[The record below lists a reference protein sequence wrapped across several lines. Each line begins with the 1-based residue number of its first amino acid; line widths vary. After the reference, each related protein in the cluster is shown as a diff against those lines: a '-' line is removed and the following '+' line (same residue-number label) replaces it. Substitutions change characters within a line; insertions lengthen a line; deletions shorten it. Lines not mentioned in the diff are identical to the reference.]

1 MNEITISAILSII
14 KLLND
19 NFNKLYNKYQNELL
33 KKLNI
38 SVSNDNIPYSPY
50 NYYLNG
56 HCASYSRILCNIF
69 KEDSI
74 KYYSEDH
81 VITKIGNYYYDVAG
95 LINPQDIKNYH
106 IVDEIG
112 YHYINTWFNNSDYIE
127 EQIEQ
132 ELINIG
138 LNHINEQKDKK
149 ILTKSLPTHN
159 K

>member
-14 KLLND
+14 NLLND
-19 NFNKLYNKYQNELL
+19 NFSKLYNKYQNELL

-50 NYYLNG
+50 DYYLNG

-74 KYYSEDH
+74 KYYSEAH
-81 VITKIGNYYYDVAG
+81 VITKIGNCYYDVAG

-106 IVDEIG
+106 IVDEMG
-112 YHYINTWFNNSDYIE
+112 YHYINTCFNNSDYIE

>member
-14 KLLND
+14 NLLND

-127 EQIEQ
+127 KQIEQ

-138 LNHINEQKDKK
+138 LNHINKQKDKK

>member
-14 KLLND
+14 NLLND
-19 NFNKLYNKYQNELL
+19 NFSKLYNKYQNELL

-38 SVSNDNIPYSPY
+38 SVSNDNIPYRPY
-50 NYYLNG
+50 DYYLNG

-81 VITKIGNYYYDVAG
+81 VITKIGNCYYDVAG

-127 EQIEQ
+127 KQIEQ

-138 LNHINEQKDKK
+138 LNHINKQKDKK
-149 ILTKSLPTHN
+149 ILTKNLPTHN

>member
-14 KLLND
+14 NLLND

-38 SVSNDNIPYSPY
+38 SVSNDNIPYRPY
-50 NYYLNG
+50 DYYLNG

-127 EQIEQ
+127 KQIEQ

-138 LNHINEQKDKK
+138 LNHINKQKDKK

>member
-14 KLLND
+14 NLLND

-33 KKLNI
+33 KELNI
-38 SVSNDNIPYSPY
+38 PVSNDNIPYSPY

-74 KYYSEDH
+74 KYYSEAH
-81 VITKIGNYYYDVAG
+81 VITKIGKYYYDVAG

-106 IVDEIG
+106 IVDEMG

-127 EQIEQ
+127 KQIEQ
-132 ELINIG
+132 ELINTG

>member
-14 KLLND
+14 NLLND
-19 NFNKLYNKYQNELL
+19 NFSKLYNKYENELL

-50 NYYLNG
+50 DYYLNG

-69 KEDSI
+69 KEDATQ
-74 KYYSEDH
+74 YYSSKH
-81 VITKIGNYYYDVAG
+81 AVTKIGNCYYDVAG

-112 YHYINTWFNNSDYIE
+112 YDYINTQFNNSDDIE
-127 EQIEQ
+127 KQIEQ

-138 LNHINEQKDKK
+138 LNHINKQKDKK

>member
-14 KLLND
+14 NLLND
-19 NFNKLYNKYQNELL
+19 NFSKLYNKYENELL

-50 NYYLNG
+50 EYYLNE

-106 IVDEIG
+106 IVDEMG
-112 YHYINTWFNNSDYIE
+112 YHYINTMFNNSDYIE
-127 EQIEQ
+127 KQIEQ

>member
-14 KLLND
+14 NLLND

-33 KKLNI
+33 KELNI
-38 SVSNDNIPYSPY
+38 PVSNDNIPYSPY
-50 NYYLNG
+50 DYYLNG

-74 KYYSEDH
+74 KYYSEAH
-81 VITKIGNYYYDVAG
+81 VITKIGKYYYDVAG
-95 LINPQDIKNYH
+95 LIYPQDIKNYH
-106 IVDEIG
+106 IVDEMG

-127 EQIEQ
+127 KQIEQ

-138 LNHINEQKDKK
+138 LNHTNKQKDKK

>member
-14 KLLND
+14 NLLND
-19 NFNKLYNKYQNELL
+19 NFSKLYNKYQNELL

-38 SVSNDNIPYSPY
+38 SVSNDNIPYRPY
-50 NYYLNG
+50 DYYLNG

-81 VITKIGNYYYDVAG
+81 VITKIGNCYYDVAG

-106 IVDEIG
+106 IVDEMG
-112 YHYINTWFNNSDYIE
+112 YHYINTHFNNSDDIE

>member
-14 KLLND
+14 NLLND
-19 NFNKLYNKYQNELL
+19 NFSKLYNKYQNELL
-33 KKLNI
+33 KELNI
-38 SVSNDNIPYSPY
+38 PVSNDNIPYRPY
-50 NYYLNG
+50 DYYLNG

-69 KEDSI
+69 KEDATQ
-74 KYYSEDH
+74 YYSSEH
-81 VITKIGNYYYDVAG
+81 VVTKIGNYYYDVAG
-95 LINPQDIKNYH
+95 LIYPQDIKNYH
-106 IVDEIG
+106 IVDEMG
-112 YHYINTWFNNSDYIE
+112 YHYINTCFNNSDYIE

-149 ILTKSLPTHN
+149 ILTKSLPIYN

>member
-14 KLLND
+14 NLLND
-19 NFNKLYNKYQNELL
+19 NFSKLYNKYENELL

-50 NYYLNG
+50 EYYLNE

-95 LINPQDIKNYH
+95 LIYPQDIKNYH
-106 IVDEIG
+106 IVDEMG
-112 YHYINTWFNNSDYIE
+112 YHYINTCFNNSDYIE

-149 ILTKSLPTHN
+149 IFTKSLPIYN

>member
-14 KLLND
+14 NLLND

-33 KKLNI
+33 KELNI

-127 EQIEQ
+127 KQIEQ

-138 LNHINEQKDKK
+138 LNHINKQKDKK

>member
-14 KLLND
+14 NLLND

-33 KKLNI
+33 KELNI
-38 SVSNDNIPYSPY
+38 PVSNDNIPYSPY

-74 KYYSEDH
+74 KYYSEAH
-81 VITKIGNYYYDVAG
+81 VITKIGKYYYDVAG

-106 IVDEIG
+106 IVDEMG

-127 EQIEQ
+127 KQIEQ

-138 LNHINEQKDKK
+138 LNHINKQKDKK

>member
-14 KLLND
+14 NLLND

-127 EQIEQ
+127 KQIEQ

>member
-14 KLLND
+14 NLLND
-19 NFNKLYNKYQNELL
+19 NFSKLYNKYQNELL

-50 NYYLNG
+50 DYYLNG

-74 KYYSEDH
+74 KYYSEAH
-81 VITKIGNYYYDVAG
+81 VITKIGNCYYDVAG
-95 LINPQDIKNYH
+95 LIYPQDIKNYH
-106 IVDEIG
+106 IVDEMG

-127 EQIEQ
+127 KQIEQ

-138 LNHINEQKDKK
+138 LNHTNKQKDKK

>member
-1 MNEITISAILSII
+1 MNEITISEVLSII
-14 KLLND
+14 NLLND

-33 KKLNI
+33 KELNI
-38 SVSNDNIPYSPY
+38 PVSNDNIPYSPY
-50 NYYLNG
+50 DYYLNG

-74 KYYSEDH
+74 KYYSEAH
-81 VITKIGNYYYDVAG
+81 VITKIGKYYYDVAG

-106 IVDEIG
+106 IVDEMG

-127 EQIEQ
+127 KQIEQ
-132 ELINIG
+132 ELINTG
-138 LNHINEQKDKK
+138 LNHINKQKDKK

>member
-127 EQIEQ
+127 KQIEQ

>member
-14 KLLND
+14 NLLND

-33 KKLNI
+33 KELNI
-38 SVSNDNIPYSPY
+38 PVSNDNIPYSPY
-50 NYYLNG
+50 DYYLNG

-74 KYYSEDH
+74 KYYSEAH
-81 VITKIGNYYYDVAG
+81 VITKIGNYYYDVDG

-106 IVDEIG
+106 IVDEMG
-112 YHYINTWFNNSDYIE
+112 YDYINTWFNNSDYIE
-127 EQIEQ
+127 KQIEQ

-138 LNHINEQKDKK
+138 LNHINKQKDKK